1 MIETY
6 FTVAVVYIFIYNEYL
21 FNMNIYE
28 TEHEHLYE
36 TKVPHQCS
44 PIDRDNTTRGYE
56 CYVQTAVSLRPVP
69 FPVHRYALLQW
80 CCVVRFNSNSI
91 LLRRRASAPLHSL
104 SRVSTPAQNAANNL
118 QPGSRSAHD
127 NG

>member
-44 PIDRDNTTRGYE
+44 PIDRDNTTRGGMSVT
-56 CYVQTAVSLRPVP
+56 CRLQFPSARCP
-69 FPVHRYALLQW
+69 FPFTVTL
-80 CCVVRFNSNSI
+80 CCSGVAWFVLTPI
-91 LLRRRASAPLHSL
+91 LFC
-104 SRVSTPAQNAANNL
+104 
-118 QPGSRSAHD
+118 
-127 NG
+127 

>member
-69 FPVHRYALLQW
+69 FRPFTVTL
-80 CCVVRFNSNSI
+80 CCSGVAWFVLTPI
-91 LLRRRASAPLHSL
+91 LFC
-104 SRVSTPAQNAANNL
+104 
-118 QPGSRSAHD
+118 
-127 NG
+127 